1 MNDEPTQWQREMAM
15 LFCEA
20 MQTAIEA
27 WKDPRME
34 AMSKEDRAS
43 VMADITKEFV
53 LQSFA
58 IVDRLLDT
66 TSSS

>member
-1 MNDEPTQWQREMAM
+1 MNDEPAKWQRDMAM
-15 LFCEA
+15 LFCGA

-27 WKDPRME
+27 WKDPRIE

-43 VMADITKEFV
+43 VMAEITKEFV
-53 LQSFA
+53 LQSFD
-58 IVDRLLDT
+58 IVDRLLGT